1 MTGSGRRQLDYV
13 LPNLVDPSGEV
24 GADYRLVVV
33 RMKDGRV
40 LSGIPAARGE
50 QTLTLRQITGDVT
63 VERREIEK
71 EEVAAD
77 SMMPEGLVE
86 AMGVEGLVDL
96 LRYVMGDGD

>member
-1 MTGSGRRQLDYV
+1 
-13 LPNLVDPSGEV
+13 
-24 GADYRLVVV
+24 
-33 RMKDGRV
+33 
-40 LSGIPAARGE
+40 
-50 QTLTLRQITGDVT
+50 LRQITGDVT